1 MSMIKIRKNAFL
13 KIQTIL
19 AGSVGVI
26 CRSSSSRIDDGY
38 DDEYRVSSYDEAL
51 TWLKENQERAQVYLE
66 TENGNQ
72 MLRISGRYFDKELA
86 WYTDRMSK
94 SEPAPIT
101 PPNNK
106 PFLFLVK

>member
-38 DDEYRVSSYDEAL
+38 DDEYRLSSCDEAL

-66 TENGNQ
+66 TEKGFEGQWNENVRLWYNLLIIIQYTKVPFQGPFR
-72 MLRISGRYFDKELA
+72 ML
-86 WYTDRMSK
+86 
-94 SEPAPIT
+94 
-101 PPNNK
+101 
-106 PFLFLVK
+106 

>member
-38 DDEYRVSSYDEAL
+38 DDEYRLSSCDEAL
-51 TWLKENQERAQVYLE
+51 TWLK
-66 TENGNQ
+66 
-72 MLRISGRYFDKELA
+72 
-86 WYTDRMSK
+86 
-94 SEPAPIT
+94 
-101 PPNNK
+101 
-106 PFLFLVK
+106 

>member
-38 DDEYRVSSYDEAL
+38 DDEYRVSSCDEAL
-51 TWLKENQERAQVYLE
+51 TWLKENQERA
-66 TENGNQ
+66 
-72 MLRISGRYFDKELA
+72 RYIWKQRTATRCCVLA
-86 WYTDRMSK
+86 VVMDLKLHSL
-94 SEPAPIT
+94 PILIRFT
-101 PPNNK
+101 LTRSWPGT
-106 PFLFLVK
+106 LIA